1 MRIMEKLE
9 GLGTALITP
18 FDANG
23 KVDYKALARLLDTQL
38 TGFVDYIVVLGTT
51 GEAATLT
58 PEEKKEVRQFIV
70 EHVKLAALKRPNPA
84 MDDPDICAAIRPVSI
99 PLVLGV
105 GGNNTAAV
113 CAALAAIH
121 DELLENYAAILSVCP
136 YYNKPNQEGLFRH
149 FCAVAEASPI
159 PVVLY
164 NVPGRT
170 GVNLLPETVM
180 RIYEA
185 HPDKI
190 CGIKEASGNV
200 EQIKRLI
207 KMSTEY
213 RVQNTD
219 PISPYSVSKAVC
231 TPSGKAGLLVISGDD
246 GIACELME
254 AGAAGL
260 ISVASNAFPED
271 FYHIVHDK
279 DAALQAK
286 YAETIKLLF
295 AEGNPVGIKAVLS
308 QKGLITNSLRLPLV
322 PASEEL
328 QEKIIQEL
336 GVI

>member
-1 MRIMEKLE
+1 MNGLK

-18 FDANG
+18 FKADG
-23 KVDYKALARLLDTQL
+23 SVDYDALARLLDTQL

-51 GEAATLT
+51 GEAATMRA
-58 PEEKKEVRQFIV
+58 EEKKEVRRFIV
-70 EHVKLAALKRPNPA
+70 NYVKGKL
-84 MDDPDICAAIRPVSI
+84 

-105 GGNNTAAV
+105 GGNNTALVLSELEAMR
-113 CAALAAIH
+113 
-121 DELLENYAAILSVCP
+121 DELILDFAAILSVCP
-136 YYNKPNQEGLFRH
+136 YYNKPNQEGLYQH
-149 FCAVAEASPI
+149 FCAIAEASPI
-159 PVVLY
+159 PVILY

-180 RIYEA
+180 RIYNA

-190 CGIKEASGNV
+190 LGIKEASGNL

-219 PISPYSVSKAVC
+219 PISSYSVSKAVC

-246 GIACELME
+246 GIACEVME
-254 AGAAGL
+254 AGGAGL

-271 FYHIVHDK
+271 FRHIVHDQ

-286 YAETIKLLF
+286 YAEMVRLLF
-295 AEGNPVGIKAVLS
+295 AEGNPVGIKAVLA
-308 QKGLITNSLRLPLV
+308 QKGIIQNYLRLPLV
-322 PASEEL
+322 PASKEL
-328 QEKIIQEL
+328 QAKIAAI
-336 GVI
+336 V